1 MKEKENES
9 LLKVNIEENDQLI
22 DKLNEITE
30 KNIKEFKDN
39 ISPMNLTLTNF
50 ENKIN
55 DLINDKVL
63 TFINEKN
70 KILEEQK
77 NLINEYEQKI
87 ENFEKQI
94 NE

>member
-39 ISPMNLTLTNF
+39 ISPMNLTLANF

-55 DLINDKVL
+55 DLINEKVL

-70 KILEEQK
+70 K
-77 NLINEYEQKI
+77 
-87 ENFEKQI
+87 NFEKLI
-94 NE
+94 N